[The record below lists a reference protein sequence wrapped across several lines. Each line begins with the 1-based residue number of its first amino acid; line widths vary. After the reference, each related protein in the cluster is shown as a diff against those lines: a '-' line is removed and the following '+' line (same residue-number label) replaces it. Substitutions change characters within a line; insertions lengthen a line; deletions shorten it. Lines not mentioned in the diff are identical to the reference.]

1 VELYLHSPRL
11 EILPTRKQKSW
22 KTNKEMVGADLGA
35 GMHQQDTD
43 HVAAA
48 AAADDDD
55 VEGKGHEVI

>member
-1 VELYLHSPRL
+1 
-11 EILPTRKQKSW
+11 
-22 KTNKEMVGADLGA
+22 MVGADLGA